1 MWALEECTTK
11 NGCQWA
17 VSGSH
22 RLIVHRRFRRKELS
36 VVGAEFVPKEPVVW
50 DLSAAVPLEKKAGSS
65 VLIHSAVVHYSEDN
79 RSEDTRHAYSIH
91 VIDGKPGVIYP
102 KDN

>member
-1 MWALEECTTK
+1 M
-11 NGCQWA
+11 
-17 VSGSH
+17 
-22 RLIVHRRFRRKELS
+22 
-36 VVGAEFVPKEPVVW
+36 
-50 DLSAAVPLEKKAGSS
+50 SAAVPLETKAGSL

-102 KDN
+102 KDNWL